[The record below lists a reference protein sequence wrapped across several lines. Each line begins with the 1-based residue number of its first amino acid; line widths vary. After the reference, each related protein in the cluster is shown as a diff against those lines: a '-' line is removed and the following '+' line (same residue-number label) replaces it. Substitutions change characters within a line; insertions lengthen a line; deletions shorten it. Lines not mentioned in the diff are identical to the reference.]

1 VLKEFGIQE
10 GFELQGVKN
19 EKCRVTIECKVDDCI
34 RRIHASLATYKET
47 YQIKSYEG
55 RHTCIRT
62 MKSSDANSTW
72 IAKKLTSLLVAD
84 PHINYP
90 TMRQVLLEKYGIVP
104 SNDMQLSWVK
114 RKVLEKNNGTYIV

>member
-1 VLKEFGIQE
+1 
-10 GFELQGVKN
+10 
-19 EKCRVTIECKVDDCI
+19 
-34 RRIHASLATYKET
+34 
-47 YQIKSYEG
+47 
-55 RHTCIRT
+55 

-114 RKVLEKNNGTYIV
+114 RKVLEKNNALEFVPKWKDESLTIMSDMQKGLS

>member
-1 VLKEFGIQE
+1 
-10 GFELQGVKN
+10 
-19 EKCRVTIECKVDDCI
+19 
-34 RRIHASLATYKET
+34 
-47 YQIKSYEG
+47 
-55 RHTCIRT
+55 

-114 RKVLEKNNGTYIV
+114 RKGFVRVCRPWFGIDACNKGCSLLRLQWLRSRIKTLEGTFMKQWSMFFPIRDIVGNEKVEGVEL

>member
-1 VLKEFGIQE
+1 
-10 GFELQGVKN
+10 
-19 EKCRVTIECKVDDCI
+19 
-34 RRIHASLATYKET
+34 
-47 YQIKSYEG
+47 
-55 RHTCIRT
+55 

-114 RKVLEKNNGTYIV
+114 RKYQYMVCSFSIKQFIKIYGLLSALF